1 MALDADRAHRPCG
14 YGQAGQR
21 VLAPAAL
28 APAALS
34 VTAFAR
40 PAFAVRP
47 AAMGPLLATRSRY
60 AR

>member
-1 MALDADRAHRPCG
+1 VALDADRAHHPCG

-34 VTAFAR
+34 LAAFAR
-40 PAFAVRP
+40 PAAI
-47 AAMGPLLATRSRY
+47 GPLLATRSRY